1 MTWSRGVFD
10 WGPRSAAKRMS
21 GVKKRSFMAKKS
33 KSPFRGGHKHIK
45 QEDAFTNAIE
55 KVYEYY
61 VKAPFQAIVTTIA
74 VIGIIVVGSIF
85 ISRLAGGGSKAPPKE
100 AALLTAQQLIGR
112 SPEAAEDTLRSLMM
126 RSPRTLAGKKAHY
139 YLGQALYMQGKY
151 EDALTEFE
159 EFEKSYPVKKSFL
172 KGAALYAQGNCLEE
186 LQRLEEAIDR
196 YLKLPERY
204 PESTFVPFAKLG
216 AGRCMV
222 FLRQYDRAETLYNEM
237 LEDYT
242 RNDYPVINA
251 SIKGE
256 LGKIDALRNI
266 F

>member
-1 MTWSRGVFD
+1 
-10 WGPRSAAKRMS
+10 
-21 GVKKRSFMAKKS
+21 MAKKS

-45 QEDAFTNAIE
+45 QEDAFTNVIE
-55 KVYEYY
+55 KIYEFY

-85 ISRLAGGGSKAPPKE
+85 ISRWVGGGQKVPPKE
-100 AALLTAQQLIGR
+100 ASISLLTAQQLIGR
-112 SPEAAEDTLRSLMM
+112 SPEAAEDTLRSLIM
-126 RSPRTLAGKKAHY
+126 RYPRTKPGKKAHY
-139 YLGQALYMQGKY
+139 YLGQALFIQGKY
-151 EDALTEFE
+151 EEALTEFE
-159 EFEKSYPVKKSFL
+159 GFEKSYPVKKSFL

-186 LQRLEEAIDR
+186 VQRFEEAMDR

-222 FLRQYDRAETLYNEM
+222 FLRQYDRAEALYKQM

-242 RNDYPVINA
+242 RVDYQEINA

>member
-1 MTWSRGVFD
+1 
-10 WGPRSAAKRMS
+10 
-21 GVKKRSFMAKKS
+21 MAKKS

-45 QEDAFTNAIE
+45 QEDAFTNVIE
-55 KVYEYY
+55 KIYEFY

-85 ISRLAGGGSKAPPKE
+85 ISRWVDGGQKVPPKE
-100 AALLTAQQLIGR
+100 AAISLLTAQQLIGR
-112 SPEAAEDTLRSLMM
+112 SPEAAEDTLRSLIM
-126 RSPRTLAGKKAHY
+126 RYPRTKPGKKAHY
-139 YLGQALYMQGKY
+139 YLGQALFIQGKY
-151 EDALTEFE
+151 EEALTEFE
-159 EFEKSYPVKKSFL
+159 GFEKSYPVKKSFL

-186 LQRLEEAIDR
+186 VQRFEEAMDR
-196 YLKLPERY
+196 YLKLSERY

-222 FLRQYDRAETLYNEM
+222 FLRQYDRAEALYKQM

-242 RNDYPVINA
+242 RVDYQEINA